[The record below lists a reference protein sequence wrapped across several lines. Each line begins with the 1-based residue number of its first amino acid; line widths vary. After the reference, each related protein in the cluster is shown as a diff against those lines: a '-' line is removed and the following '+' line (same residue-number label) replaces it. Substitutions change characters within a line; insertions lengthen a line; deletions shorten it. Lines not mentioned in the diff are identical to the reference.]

1 MQKCTA
7 LFYCLAGDTRPKR
20 AQGTKLLRGISLT
33 DVKRRYT
40 HGRRKHTDHSSRTD
54 NNRKRTAPSER
65 RQFPG
70 GQNSSPTPEQLS
82 QSGTDGGNSAQNAEK
97 KFTQEDV
104 NKIVTDRLKAEQKR
118 WEKKAADEKAEAERV
133 AKMSAEEKAKHE
145 QEKREREFAQREEQ
159 LSRKERTATA
169 RDMLA
174 EKGIPAALVTAVDVS
189 SDEAVA
195 PSVEALAKAFNDAVA
210 AEVAKKLAGN
220 PPKKGEPAKSDP
232 FLAGLG
238 L

>member
-1 MQKCTA
+1 MAEENTQTTTIPA
-7 LFYCLAGDTRPKR
+7 APAG
-20 AQGTKLLRGISLT
+20 GT
-33 DVKRRYT
+33 
-40 HGRRKHTDHSSRTD
+40 
-54 NNRKRTAPSER
+54 PSEGT
-65 RQFPG
+65 QTAQNG
-70 GQNSSPTPEQLS
+70 GNSPEGKTTPPAPEQPS
-82 QSGTDGGNSAQNAEK
+82 QSGTGGGNSTQSAEK

-104 NKIVTDRLKAEQKR
+104 NKIVADRLRSEQKR

-133 AKMSAEEKAKHE
+133 AKMSAEEKARHE
-145 QEKREREFAQREEQ
+145 QEKREREFARREEE

-169 RDMLA
+169 RDLLA
-174 EKGIPAALVTAVDVS
+174 EKGVPAALVSAVDVS

-210 AEVAKKLAGN
+210 AEVAKKLAGT

>member
-1 MQKCTA
+1 MAEENTQTTA
-7 LFYCLAGDTRPKR
+7 APAVPAGGTPAED
-20 AQGTKLLRGISLT
+20 AQ
-33 DVKRRYT
+33 
-40 HGRRKHTDHSSRTD
+40 
-54 NNRKRTAPSER
+54 TAQNVGNLPEGKTTPPSPE
-65 RQFPG
+65 
-70 GQNSSPTPEQLS
+70 SPV
-82 QSGTDGGNSAQNAEK
+82 QSGTDGGNSPQAAEK

-104 NKIVTDRLKAEQKR
+104 NKIIADRLKSEQKR

-133 AKMSAEEKAKHE
+133 AKMSAEEKARHE
-145 QEKREREFAQREEQ
+145 QEKREREFARREEE

-174 EKGIPAALVTAVDVS
+174 EKGIPAALVSAVDVS

-195 PSVEALAKAFNDAVA
+195 PSIEALAKAFNDAVA
-210 AEVAKKLAGN
+210 AEVAKKLAGT
-220 PPKKGEPAKSDP
+220 PPKKGEPAKTDP